1 MTAAA
6 TRKLITRYY
15 DAFNA
20 QDTAAMLD
28 CLGSGFVH
36 DVSQGERR
44 RGKKKFAEFLA
55 HMHRCYHEQLSD
67 IVVMTST
74 DGAHAAAEFNL
85 KGKYLATDEGL
96 PPAKGQTYKLRVGAF
111 FEVADGKI
119 TRVSTHYSLPDWT
132 RQVVGK
138 K

>member
-1 MTAAA
+1 MSTATGRNWWPPCTCPGWSAGP
-6 TRKLITRYY
+6 
-15 DAFNA
+15 
-20 QDTAAMLD
+20 
-28 CLGSGFVH
+28 CGS
-36 DVSQGERR
+36 
-44 RGKKKFAEFLA
+44 
-55 HMHRCYHEQLSD
+55 
-67 IVVMTST
+67 ST
-74 DGAHAAAEFNL
+74 DGARAAAEFNL

-119 TRVSTHYSLPDWT
+119 TRVSTHYSLPEWT